1 MNKIN
6 VLGLGP
12 GNKKYILPIVMEKI
26 RNSDVIIGGKRNVES
41 VEEDM
46 ESKEIL
52 YIKSDLIGLADYI
65 KKNRQKKI
73 SVIVS
78 GDTGFYSFLTFL
90 KKHFLD
96 NELEV
101 IPGISSIQY
110 MFSKIS
116 DYWYDAYIG
125 SMHGK
130 EFDFIEKLKK
140 YGKLGLL
147 TDNKNTP
154 QEIARELI
162 KNKMEETSIYIGE
175 NLSYANEKIYKYNA
189 KDLVNIEYK
198 FEMNVTVLKW
208 KTVN

>member
-26 RNSDVIIGGKRNVES
+26 RGSDVIIGGKRNVES
-41 VEEDM
+41 VQEDM

-52 YIKSDLIGLADYI
+52 YIKSILIGLVEYI
-65 KKNRQKKI
+65 KRNRQKKI

-90 KKHFLD
+90 KSHFLD
-96 NELEV
+96 SELEV

-116 DYWYDAYIG
+116 DYWYDAYVG

-130 EFDFIEKLKK
+130 EFDFIKKLKE

-147 TDNKNTP
+147 TDNKSTP

-162 KNKMEETSIYIGE
+162 KNKMDKALIYVGE
-175 NLSYANEKIYKYNA
+175 NLSYENEKIYEYNA
-189 KDLVNIEYK
+189 KDLANIEYK

-208 KTVN
+208 KTEN